1 MANDQSSSD
10 GTADS
15 RELGVDFGSL
25 KDELASETYPL
36 ERETLLSKYG
46 GYEIETNRESQ
57 TLQSILGGQEME
69 TDSHE
74 YESAD
79 AVHQAV
85 LNMIGSEAIEREEY
99 SDRGGS
105 NRDQGD
111 EAESQNEQ
119 SL

>member
-1 MANDQSSSD
+1 MANEQSSSD
-10 GTADS
+10 ETADS
-15 RELGVDFGSL
+15 RESGVDFGGL
-25 KDELASETYPL
+25 DDELASETYPI

-46 GYEIETNRESQ
+46 DAEIETNRGSQ

-85 LNMIGSEAIEREEY
+85 LNMIGSEAIGREEY

-105 NRDQGD
+105 SRDQGD
-111 EAESQNEQ
+111 EEESQDEQ